1 MLSDLKFQQNQ
12 VFILQN
18 NDRFFVR
25 KGETFINQDKNNTK
39 VGKPLLLK
47 LVNYRV
53 LLAFTLCESSPPFA
67 LSKGIFNPQ

>member
-47 LVNYRV
+47 LVNTGYYLH
-53 LLAFTLCESSPPFA
+53 LLYVKVHPP
-67 LSKGIFNPQ
+67 LH